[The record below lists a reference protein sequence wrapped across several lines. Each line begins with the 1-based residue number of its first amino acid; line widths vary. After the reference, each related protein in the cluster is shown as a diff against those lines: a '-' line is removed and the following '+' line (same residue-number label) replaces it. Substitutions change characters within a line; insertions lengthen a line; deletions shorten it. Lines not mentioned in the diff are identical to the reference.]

1 MALHA
6 VRKPFATVVLVVRDA
21 EPRIVRSLESALNQS
36 LDSIQVVVSD
46 RGSRDRTVA
55 MCRSIAE
62 RDIRVD
68 VIENGEV
75 DYAQAFDAALE
86 QARGAYI
93 LAMAQDDWLAPG
105 ALATLERAVKMHDLE
120 LAIMALSVDERMGA
134 GGHASHVLRFS
145 VEPTTD
151 AEAFRDEVPLFM
163 SEGILS
169 FVRGK
174 LFERARIDE
183 LGLRMGLVGS
193 QTAFVAAY
201 IEGVERA
208 GAVES
213 ALYHMDP
220 RATDA
225 DAGAYRMHE
234 RDHERMLQLAAAWH
248 REHDE
253 ALMRAIHQLHMRQ
266 IIASIERV
274 YAQRGISS
282 IERTERVRDIV
293 TAPSTRETVA
303 ALGQKGR
310 ALGFMYAS
318 IARKNVVG
326 CCLSARFARLA
337 RISRL
342 PIGRSP
348 FDLVACM

>member
-1 MALHA
+1 MALHG

-21 EPRIVRSLESALNQS
+21 ERRIVRSLESALNQS
-36 LDSIQVVVSD
+36 FGSVQVVVSD
-46 RGSRDRTVA
+46 CGSRDRTVA

-86 QARGAYI
+86 QARGDYI

-105 ALATLERAVKMHDLE
+105 ALAALERAVKAHDLE
-120 LAIMALSVDERMGA
+120 LAIMALSVDEPMGS

-163 SEGILS
+163 NEGILG

-174 LFERARIDE
+174 LFERARIE
-183 LGLRMGLVGS
+183 GLGMRMGLLGS
-193 QTAFVAAY
+193 QTAFMAAY
-201 IEGVERA
+201 IEDVERV

-220 RATDA
+220 RLAGIDA
-225 DAGAYRMHE
+225 EAYRMHE
-234 RDHERMLQLAAAWH
+234 RDHECMLQLAAAWH

-266 IIASIERV
+266 IIVSIERV
-274 YAQRGISS
+274 YAQHGISS

-303 ALGQKGR
+303 ALGRQGR
-310 ALGFMYAS
+310 ALGFMYAL
-318 IARKNVVG
+318 IARKNILG
-326 CCLSARFARLA
+326 CCLSARFAQLA

-348 FDLVACM
+348 FDLVACV